1 MRQSQFDAR
10 SIFDNAEAVLLE
22 NGIDPR
28 APGVRLTQSYLRTE
42 IPMATAQTNFN
53 VPFVVTN
60 NANTTIRASERR
72 LQLQDVLVMSELF
85 IGTLI
90 ATSASGTNSKIY
102 TYEAPNAYT
111 GANESSSILQL
122 YNGYFNMLNNGSNI
136 FPAWDIQRNYKA
148 QRTQQ
153 SSTIYYTGA
162 TAIPVLDSLDGSD
175 DGFVPVEPNLL
186 INGGGNMQGTIV
198 LPTAMTA
205 VHSNAYFVVIAR
217 GILCQNVTSIK

>member
-10 SIFDNAEAVLLE
+10 SIYEHAEDVLIN
-22 NGIDPR
+22 NGINPN

-42 IPMATAQTNFN
+42 IPMATAQTNFP
-53 VPFVVTN
+53 VPLIVTN

-102 TYEAPNAYT
+102 TYENPSAFS
-111 GANESSSILQL
+111 GANESSSVLQL
-122 YNGYFNMLNNGSNI
+122 YNGSFQLLNNGTNI
-136 FPAWDIQRNYKA
+136 FPAWDIQRNYKV

-153 SSTIYYTGA
+153 TSSIYYSGG
-162 TAIPVLDSLDGSD
+162 TAVTTLDSLDGSD

-198 LPTAMTA
+198 LPSAMTA
-205 VHSNAYFVVIAR
+205 VHAYSYFVVIVR